1 MERRNRSL
9 EALRKL
15 YYIDS
20 LDEYNKALE
29 LEKWVIKYLDGT
41 FEEKFDL
48 ELHDLQKLS
57 ELFYKNISFLK
68 HHTSKLKQELKDHN
82 QIKKFFS

>member
-9 EALRKL
+9 EALKKL

-41 FEEKFDL
+41 FEEEFDL
-48 ELHDLQKLS
+48 ELNDLQKLS

-68 HHTSKLKQELKDHN
+68 HHTSKLKQELKDHD